1 MDPAPTADI
10 EEAISAP
17 PERRLVWSRMNV
29 ESTLVDVSALPIE
42 LRTAFESC
50 KSDGDGI
57 VTVSQLFEDSD
68 PPSPPRSSKNRAS
81 RRVSIVSSYGGKCQ
95 KIDIGELPEELRDA
109 VKEYD
114 EDGDGII
121 TVHELMKSAA
131 EKAEIKKD
139 SKVLKDQNNLFKKA
153 GIISFIVAVFLAA
166 LLIGVTAFVIYNSK
180 DTYVEG
186 HVATNKNMEPLSM
199 NVNKATMSIGS
210 LAFMPSD
217 VAAQIRDVTIR
228 GNQGEDIH
236 LQRKSLIVKAR
247 ERVILTT
254 TDGGEISWDVA
265 RDGGRNVLIKFPNDG
280 DRDGGEWTRPAGCE
294 SCTAVSIT
302 DSDEVRAALGEFNEV
317 VGLPEDGRRLDN
329 HECDPAEDP
338 QVNQAITAVQAD
350 PPPQA
355 DTPSCPENF
364 YLKPEDV
371 PEGMDMRETF
381 LLQFKPCGYY
391 REHCS
396 NMLRTEGWFPN
407 LNDNESVT
415 FDPLD
420 LDEIIRANVDYPGEN
435 SEVDI
440 KYGIS
445 LVEFDIG
452 LDDATYQSWLSNTY
466 DFVSNNNML
475 DSIEG
480 ENQYLDIGNRLGQNA
495 NVPLWTSPARPLETG
510 EHCVETFAKLNDDW
524 SAKYVS
530 MGTCGGGHVGVGYA
544 KDCMK
549 HDVCSYF
556 KALALGTTDSS
567 GNLVSEGFCRDFD
580 CGDEAAQTVLNCLE
594 DSWGPLNTQQICQES
609 KHLDSRINGNYFSAL
624 HSTARRPM
632 GMAEEC
638 TFRTGW
644 DKNQGMPW
652 QRYVAGTTCLYGD
665 QCISNSCNWWFEC
678 D

>member
-10 EEAISAP
+10 EEAIPAP

-57 VTVSQLFEDSD
+57 VTVSQLFEHSN
-68 PPSPPRSSKNRAS
+68 PSSPPRASKRAS
-81 RRVSIVSSYGGKCQ
+81 KRVSIVLSLGKCQ
-95 KIDIGELPEELRDA
+95 KIDIGELPEELRDS

-131 EKAEIKKD
+131 KKAEIKKD
-139 SKVLKDQNNLFKKA
+139 SKVLKDQNDLFKKA

-329 HECDPAEDP
+329 HECDPAEVP
-338 QVNQAITAVQAD
+338 QVNQAITAVQA
-350 PPPQA
+350 PQA
-355 DTPSCPENF
+355 DTQICPENF

-371 PEGMDMRETF
+371 PENMDMREIF

-391 REHCS
+391 QKYCS
-396 NMLRTEGWFPN
+396 NMTRTWFPD
-407 LNDNESVT
+407 LNDNERDP
-415 FDPLD
+415 FDPLEEG
-420 LDEIIRANVDYPGEN
+420 EIIRANVDYPGEN

-440 KYGIS
+440 KYGIT

-452 LDDATYQSWLSNTY
+452 LDNATYQSWLSTTY
-466 DFVSNNNML
+466 DFGGKNML

-480 ENQYLDIGNRLGQNA
+480 ENQYLDIGNRIVGQNA

-524 SAKYVS
+524 SANYAS
-530 MGTCGGGHVGVGYA
+530 MGTCGGGHIGVGYA

-594 DSWGPLNTQQICQES
+594 DSWGALNTQQICQEDI
-609 KHLDSRINGNYFSAL
+609 HLNSQNNGNYFSAL
-624 HSTARRPM
+624 HSSARFPI
-632 GMAEEC
+632 GQAEEC

-644 DKNQGMPW
+644 DKNQGMPS
-652 QRYVAGTTCLYGD
+652 QRYVAGTTCFHDD
-665 QCISNSCNWWFEC
+665 QCISNSCSLIFGC
-678 D
+678 A